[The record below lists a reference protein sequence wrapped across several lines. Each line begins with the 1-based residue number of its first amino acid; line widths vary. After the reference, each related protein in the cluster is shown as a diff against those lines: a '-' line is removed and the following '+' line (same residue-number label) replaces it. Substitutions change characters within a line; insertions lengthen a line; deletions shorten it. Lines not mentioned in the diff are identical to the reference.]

1 MHATRYSQIK
11 ANQERLPK
19 PLLILDLDETIIH
32 TTNQR
37 IDTAWDFET
46 TNFYVYIRPGLAK
59 FIEAIQAHYKLAVW
73 TAATKE
79 YTSTILSGLP
89 FSENDCEFVWTRQ
102 DCDFRASECGATL
115 PIKNTAKIKASYPD
129 ATTVIIDDKP
139 EFVVFDIEKVIPVK
153 PFYGNQ
159 NDQELERV
167 LAALLSLID

>member
-1 MHATRYSQIK
+1 MKLLFTRLMRESILPGILKLQISMSTYGQDWQ
-11 ANQERLPK
+11 N
-19 PLLILDLDETIIH
+19 LLRQSKRI
-32 TTNQR
+32 TN
-37 IDTAWDFET
+37 WPF
-46 TNFYVYIRPGLAK
+46 GLR
-59 FIEAIQAHYKLAVW
+59 QQ
-73 TAATKE
+73 KE

-115 PIKNTAKIKASYPD
+115 PIKNLAKIRASYPD
-129 ATTVIIDDKP
+129 ATTVMIDDKP

-159 NDQELERV
+159 NDQELEIV